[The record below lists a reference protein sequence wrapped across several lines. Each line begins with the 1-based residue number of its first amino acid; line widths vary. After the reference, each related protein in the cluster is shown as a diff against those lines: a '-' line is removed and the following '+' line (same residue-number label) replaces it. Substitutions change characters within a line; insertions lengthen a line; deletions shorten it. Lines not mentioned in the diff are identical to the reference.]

1 MYCDHNK
8 RAEQTP
14 VALLSSL
21 LQQILQHSAT
31 SALPPEVLSL
41 YHQHKKHGTR
51 PTLTQITDVL
61 RALVAKFK
69 TFRIVVDALDECAVS
84 DHGALRFISAVRS
97 LGSSVKLL
105 CTSRYSTVFES
116 YFVGAETLEIT
127 AKSDDIRI
135 FLNAQIEQQ
144 SGLARHVRADP
155 NLKDDIITA
164 IIEETHGM
172 CVASFSLLTAAD
184 CVRY

>member
-1 MYCDHNK
+1 
-8 RAEQTP
+8 
-14 VALLSSL
+14 
-21 LQQILQHSAT
+21 
-31 SALPPEVLSL
+31 
-41 YHQHKKHGTR
+41 
-51 PTLTQITDVL
+51 
-61 RALVAKFK
+61 LVAKFK